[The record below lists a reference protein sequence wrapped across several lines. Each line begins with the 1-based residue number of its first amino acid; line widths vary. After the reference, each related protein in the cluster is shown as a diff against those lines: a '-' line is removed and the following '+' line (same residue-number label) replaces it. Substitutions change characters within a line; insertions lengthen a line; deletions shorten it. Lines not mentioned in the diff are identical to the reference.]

1 MDIRNIFS
9 KLCTILALLFLVIE
23 FYNFF
28 FMKPT
33 SSTNEKIRLHQKYF
47 PTISI
52 CPEPAFS
59 QEALDKN
66 GYKAVWRYYVGR
78 LPSPTYSRS
87 NATEVFLGWGGTNK
101 INQTQLLHIVSR
113 YNIVKD
119 LINNTYFSY
128 KDLNGI
134 TQRQTV
140 NPVEEVDVVY
150 PVGKCVYLTPH
161 PSILDQNIFRVNIW
175 LKKELPSNLSNIGIF
190 LNDPN
195 NNVGFL
201 PSPYKISEFKF
212 VPNTEVTYFIST
224 TVTEHLESASD
235 CKVYKAQSEY
245 RDCRVMEIREH
256 LTDLIGCVPLWFT
269 GAPKTCGPLNIT
281 QSTARSAYDFLVDV
295 YTQNFHSRCKAP
307 CTSVK
312 YEASHKST
320 DSRLDRNAIFLF
332 FDQDV
337 LQIKSQLVVD
347 GLSLINRVGGI
358 IGFCRNLFWVL
369 LIIIGVS
376 KTFYALKTDI
386 VDCFR
391 CQKMRIKSSQ

>member
-9 KLCTILALLFLVIE
+9 KLCTILALVFLVFE
-23 FYNFF
+23 FIKFF
-28 FMKPT
+28 FIKPT
-33 SSTNEKIRLHQKYF
+33 SSTNEKIRLHQKVF

-59 QEALDKN
+59 KEALEEN
-66 GYKAVWRYYVGR
+66 GYKAVWRYYVGD
-78 LPSPTYSRS
+78 LTSPTHPRT
-87 NATEVFLGWGGTNK
+87 NAAKLFLGWGGTNK
-101 INQTQLLHIVSR
+101 INQTDLLDIIARSNTV
-113 YNIVKD
+113 ND
-119 LINNTYFSY
+119 LITNTYFSY

-134 TQRQTV
+134 TQRKTL
-140 NPVEEVDVVY
+140 NPIEEVDVVY

-161 PSILDQNIFRVNIW
+161 PSIVDQNIFRVTIW

-190 LNDPN
+190 LIDPN

-201 PSPYKISEFKF
+201 PSPYKISEFRF
-212 VPNTEVTYFIST
+212 FPNTEVTYFIST

-235 CKVYKAQSEY
+235 CKIYKAQGEY
-245 RDCRVMEIREH
+245 RDCRVMEIREQ
-256 LTDLIGCVPLWFT
+256 LTDLIGCVPVWFT
-269 GAPKTCGPLNIT
+269 GAPETCGPLNIT

-295 YTQNFHSRCKAP
+295 YAQNFPSRCKAP

-347 GLSLINRVGGI
+347 GFSLINRVGGI
-358 IGFCRNLFWVL
+358 IGFCRNLFWL
-369 LIIIGVS
+369 ILIIIGAS
-376 KTFYALKTDI
+376 KTFYALKTDK
-386 VDCFR
+386 VGCCR
-391 CQKMRIKSSQ
+391 CKKDRS